1 MAAATA
7 PVRVDPAAT
16 TPPTWPAW
24 WRFAIALLAYALIAR
39 LSLLISIQPSNA
51 SPLYPAAGF
60 AMAAMLSW
68 GRPVF
73 WAIPVAATIA
83 NLAQMSSFQTVT
95 LGMAAL
101 WAGTGVGAALQAALG
116 AWLMRRLLQRP
127 IVLSEPADLLRFM
140 LVVAPLACLTSATIA
155 CAVLA
160 ASGVL
165 SLDALPL
172 SWAFWWIGDTLGVLI
187 GTPVTL
193 ALIGHPATE
202 WRPRRWSVAL
212 PLAIVTLLMGL
223 GVHETQRAD
232 AQLAQQA
239 FEREAR
245 AVVNTVAQ
253 GVQAPALALEA
264 VRGVVNAATPLDRE
278 TFRRSAAPWLAQ
290 GGGLVAIGYAERIAR
305 RDLGAFEARERAAG
319 RPGFHVFDR
328 TDAGVPHPDEDHV
341 LAIRFIEPE
350 SANGRALGVNSRSVR
365 LAREAIDRSIRTG
378 HASVTAGFALTQGGR
393 GVVMYQTVLHQKDGQ
408 VATGPDD
415 VRGVVFVTVRSD
427 EVVRAATAGQPTRL
441 SMCVLDRQAPPTD
454 PPLAGDA
461 RCQRLA
467 PDQPLVAQSIDVA
480 ERAWEVRVFADRL
493 PPQQLGRAWPFAL
506 VGLASTALLGA
517 LLLTITG
524 RARRIEAAVVER
536 TAELEQQ
543 RAELQEEVLQ
553 RQRTSQ
559 ALRDSQQRLRNIL
572 DNASIG
578 VAYTDGD
585 GRIREANPRL
595 RELLG
600 CTVERLSGLPI
611 GQLLHPEDRAAE
623 AQVRE
628 RLLAGEG
635 PVARAQLRCLT
646 ADQQTLWTRASV
658 SMLRS
663 APGRPK
669 RMVWVIEDITE
680 HLALEEAQRAR
691 EGAEAANLAKNE
703 FLSRMSHE
711 LRTPLNAVL
720 GFTQL
725 LELDR
730 RQPLAPHQLEWTQ
743 QMRQAGWHLLHMIND
758 TLDLSRIESGHV
770 ELRTEALD
778 LSAVVDAARSL
789 VEPAAHK
796 RGLSIEVHLGEGA
809 RTAMGDVTR
818 VKQVL
823 ANLLS
828 NAVKYNRPSGQ
839 VLVTSHRTDAGGVA
853 IEVIDT
859 GEGLSSSQIEQLFQ
873 PFNRLGHEGGPIEGT
888 GIGLVISR
896 RLAELMNGRLLVRST
911 PGMGS
916 TFTLELPAAPH
927 EPAAA
932 KDDLEDGLP
941 SSAPYRRRLVHYIDD
956 NETNVE
962 VMRGILA
969 LRPQI
974 QLDVSVL
981 GLPGLQAV
989 RRTQPS
995 LVLLDMHLPDID
1007 GLEVL
1012 EQLRSDPTTADIPV
1026 VVVSADAT
1034 PARVNQAIQSGAA
1047 QYLTKPVN
1055 VADLL
1060 QTLDELLEDLD
1071 THFG

>member
-1 MAAATA
+1 MAAATT

-16 TPPTWPAW
+16 PPPRWPAW
-24 WRFAIALLAYALIAR
+24 WRFALALLAYALIAR
-39 LSLLISIQPSNA
+39 LSLLIAIQPSNA

-60 AMAAMLSW
+60 AMAAVLAW
-68 GRPVF
+68 GRPVL
-73 WAIPVAATIA
+73 WAIPLAATAA
-83 NLAQMSSFQTVT
+83 NLAQLSSVQTLT
-95 LGMAAL
+95 LGTAAI
-101 WAGTGVGAALQAALG
+101 WAGTGVGAALQAAFG
-116 AWLMRRLLQRP
+116 AWLMRRMLQAP
-127 IVLSEPADLLRFM
+127 IVLSEPADLMRFM
-140 LVVAPLACLTSATIA
+140 LLVAPLACLTSATVA
-155 CAVLA
+155 CAVLV

-165 SLDALPL
+165 SMDAVPL

-193 ALIGHPATE
+193 ALIGHPASE

-232 AQLAQQA
+232 AQLARQA

-245 AVVNTVAQ
+245 AVANTVAQ
-253 GVQAPALALEA
+253 GAQAPALALEA
-264 VRGVVNAATPLDRE
+264 LRGVVDTAPALDRDA
-278 TFRRSAAPWLAQ
+278 FRRSAAAWLAQ
-290 GGGLVAIGYAERIAR
+290 GGGLVAIGYAERVAR
-305 RDLGAFEARERAAG
+305 RDLAAFEAREQASG
-319 RPGFHVFDR
+319 RPGFRVFDR
-328 TDAGVPHPDEDHV
+328 SDAGVPQPDEDHV

-350 SANGRALGVNSRSVR
+350 AANARALGVNSRSVR
-365 LAREAIDRSIRTG
+365 LAREAIDRSMRTG
-378 HASVTAGFALTQGGR
+378 RASVTAGFALTQGGR
-393 GVVMYQTVLHQKDGQ
+393 GVVMYQAVGGN
-408 VATGPDD
+408 GPDG

-427 EVVRAATAGQPTRL
+427 EVVRAADTRPPTRL
-441 SMCVLDRQAPPTD
+441 STCVLDRQAPATD

-467 PDQPLVAQSIDVA
+467 PDQPLVTQVIDVA
-480 ERAWEVRVFADRL
+480 DRAWEVRVFADRL
-493 PPQQLGRAWPFAL
+493 QPQGLGRAWPFAL

-524 RARRIEAAVVER
+524 RARRIEAAVAER
-536 TAELEQQ
+536 TAELEQR
-543 RAELQEEVLQ
+543 RAELQEEVQQ

-578 VAYTDGD
+578 VAYTDGE

-595 RELLG
+595 REMLG
-600 CTVERLSGLPI
+600 SSVERLSGLPI
-611 GQLLHPEDRAAE
+611 GHLLHPEDRAAE

-628 RLLAGEG
+628 RLLAGEVQ
-635 PVARAQLRCLT
+635 VARAQLRCVT
-646 ADQQTLWTRASV
+646 SDHQTLWTRASV
-658 SMLRS
+658 SMLRT
-663 APGRPK
+663 AQGQPR

-691 EGAEAANLAKNE
+691 KGAEAANLAKNE

-770 ELRTEALD
+770 DLRTEALD
-778 LSAVVDAARSL
+778 LRAVVDAARSL
-789 VEPAAHK
+789 VDQAAHK
-796 RGLSIEVHLGEGA
+796 RGITVEVHLGEGA
-809 RTAMGDVTR
+809 SVAMGDATR

-828 NAVKYNRPSGQ
+828 NAVKYNRPAGQ
-839 VLVTSHRTDAGGVA
+839 VVVASHRTDAGQVA

-859 GEGLSSSQIEQLFQ
+859 GNGLSGDQIGQLFQ
-873 PFNRLGHEGGPIEGT
+873 PFNRLGQEGGSIEGT

-896 RLAELMNGRLLVRST
+896 RLAELMNGSLLVRST

-927 EPAAA
+927 ESVAAHDESEGDTLA
-932 KDDLEDGLP
+932 
-941 SSAPYRRRLVHYIDD
+941 SAPYRRRLVHYIDD

-974 QLDVSVL
+974 RLDVSTL

-989 RRTQPS
+989 RHTQPS
-995 LVLLDMHLPDID
+995 LVLLDMHLPDVD

-1012 EQLRSDPTTADIPV
+1012 ERLKSDPATADIPV

-1034 PARVNQAIQSGAA
+1034 PARISQAIQSGAA
-1047 QYLTKPVN
+1047 HYLTKPVN

-1060 QTLDELLEDLD
+1060 QSLDELLEDLD